1 MIRSERVAATS
12 IICVKEDVELLLE
25 ALNGFGEFHIEQTGE
40 TSVQYKQNIQLAE
53 QSLSTVEELTK
64 YLETEKPR
72 LLDSFKTIEHQATQI
87 TAENW
92 QSLLMSTS
100 QEVQRLKKQ
109 FDEHTTALTNL
120 EQENSERTQ
129 VKGRLTIMQKMGADL
144 EAIENLKLIHIEIV
158 NVPVRNVDKLET
170 ALSSLPIYFNR
181 CSLNKETYFACIAMP
196 SKFRADVEKI
206 LKMHH
211 AEAIQIPQDLP
222 PNVDDALKQ
231 VNQWLDENTKKEKV
245 LKAEIKKLG
254 QENRANITV
263 WRETVQNIL
272 ELLKAEEKFLQS
284 ERLATV
290 NGYVPEKKFVELG
303 EKVRDTLGDKA
314 LVLENTQ
321 AKFEDHPTKFNHNRF
336 VRPFEEI
343 TKLYGVPTYSEF
355 DPTPILAITFP
366 LIFGLMFGDMGHG
379 LVLLVG
385 GAAVGFLMKGNQS
398 IRNVGWILAACGV
411 GAIVAGAMFGEIFGM
426 EKIFGIEIHPLWI
439 SPFHDVFTFLIFS
452 MIVGVIQIE
461 SGFVLEMANYLF
473 KHKIADAL
481 LDSVP
486 KIAFYIG
493 AVYLIATCQ
502 LDFGKWFEGPI
513 LAVIIPFIVLVLGK
527 PIVAKVHK
535 PKITQE
541 HVEGEEEHN
550 SLGERF
556 FEGGDLITRLLSN
569 TISYSR
575 ILALLMA
582 HWALLL
588 VVYSISGL
596 VGTANPLTLILSGFI
611 VVFGNIFVLAL
622 EGLIVFIHTM
632 RLHFYEWFSKFY
644 QGTGTPFQPFKQNF
658 TYTKITFKKKTDNT
672 SNAPAPIK

>member
-12 IICVKEDVELLLE
+12 IICVKEDVEQLLE
-25 ALNGFGEFHIEQTGE
+25 ALSGFGEFHIEQTGE
-40 TSVQYKQNIQLAE
+40 TSVQYKQNIQQAE
-53 QSLSTVEELTK
+53 QSLATVEEITK
-64 YLETEKPR
+64 HVETEKPR
-72 LLDSFKTIEHQATQI
+72 LLDTFKTIEPQATQI

-92 QSLLMSTS
+92 QSLLVSTS
-100 QEVQRLKKQ
+100 QEVQKLKNQ

-129 VKGRLTIMQKMGADL
+129 VKGRLTIMKNMGADL
-144 EAIENLKLIHIEIV
+144 EAIENLKLIHIEIAK
-158 NVPVRNVDKLET
+158 VPIRNVDKLET
-170 ALSSLPIYFNR
+170 ALSSLPAYFNR
-181 CSLNKETYFACIAMP
+181 CSLNKEADYACIAMP
-196 SKFRADVEKI
+196 SKFRAEVEKI

-211 AEAIQIPQDLP
+211 AESIQIPQDLP
-222 PNVDDALKQ
+222 SNVDEALKQ
-231 VNQWLDENTKKEKV
+231 VNQQLDENAKKEKTF
-245 LKAEIKKLG
+245 KAEIKKLG
-254 QENRANITV
+254 KENRANITV
-263 WRETVQNIL
+263 WRETIQNIL

-290 NGYVPEKKFVELG
+290 NGYVPEKKFEALG
-303 EKVRDTLGDKA
+303 EKVKDTLGEKA
-314 LVLENTQ
+314 LVLENTN

-366 LIFGLMFGDMGHG
+366 LIFGLMFGDIGHG

-385 GAAVGFLMKGNQS
+385 GAAVGFLMKNNQS
-398 IRNVGWILAACGV
+398 IRNVGWILAACGI
-411 GAIVAGAMFGEIFGM
+411 GAIVAGALFDEF
-426 EKIFGIEIHPLWI
+426 FGIAIHPLWM
-439 SPFHDVFTFLIFS
+439 SPFHDVLTFLIFS

-473 KHKIADAL
+473 KHKIVDAL

-493 AVYLIATCQ
+493 SVYLIATCQ
-502 LDFGKWFEGPI
+502 LDFGKWFQGPV
-513 LAVIIPFIVLVLGK
+513 LAVIIPFIILVIGK

-541 HVEGEEEHN
+541 HDGEEEHN
-550 SLGERF
+550 SLGERL
-556 FEGGDLITRLLSN
+556 FEGGDLVTRLLSN

-596 VGTANPLTLILSGFI
+596 VGTANPLTLILSGVI

-658 TYTKITFKKKTDNT
+658 TYTTVTFKKKAENT
-672 SNAPAPIK
+672 PSNAKTV